1 MGFEPDPSPN
11 EMTAGGFYPA
21 FVNSKSGL
29 QLQTNSVKGSVFSTP
44 HLNPALSSKSEK
56 LMSRF
61 AACPVRSA
69 SIQSPRA
76 SLQNLYL
83 WATRKKSQTFTD
95 ISIMW
100 SMDYFQPMLQE
111 GWKVFRAL
119 FLVYLQWKAPHL
131 IQLRYCSQCRITCP
145 ETVCPQKSCF
155 VV

>member
-1 MGFEPDPSPN
+1 
-11 EMTAGGFYPA
+11 MTAGGFYPA

-83 WATRKKSQTFTD
+83 WAKRKKITNICRYFNRVEHGLLPAHAARKKSF
-95 ISIMW
+95 W
-100 SMDYFQPMLQE
+100 R

-131 IQLRYCSQCRITCP
+131 IQLRYCSQCGITCP
-145 ETVCPQKSCF
+145 ETVCSRKSCF